1 MLNEP
6 KEVRDA
12 KNKLVMNDQDVK
24 VLAEYARQRFF
35 PVQKIRLIDGK
46 RLKTLDE

>member
-1 MLNEP
+1 MLREP

-24 VLAEYARQRFF
+24 ILAEYTRKRFF
-35 PVQKIRLIDGK
+35 PRVKQG
-46 RLKTLDE
+46 E